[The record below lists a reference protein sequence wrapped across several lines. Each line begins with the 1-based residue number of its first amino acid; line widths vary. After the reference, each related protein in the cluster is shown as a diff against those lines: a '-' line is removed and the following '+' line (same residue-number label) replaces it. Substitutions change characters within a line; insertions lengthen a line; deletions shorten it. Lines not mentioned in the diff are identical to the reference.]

1 MCFVKCKF
9 DQNLFKKIL
18 SGKKIKDTPFI
29 GFRVG
34 GLKINLSSDKKFFF
48 LNDHFYLFNK
58 TNTLNSTKKIVK
70 C

>member
-1 MCFVKCKF
+1 MCFLKCKF

-34 GLKINLSSDKKFFF
+34 GLKINLSSDKKNFF
-48 LNDHFYLFNK
+48 LK
-58 TNTLNSTKKIVK
+58 
-70 C
+70 